1 MSFSDADVDVIA
13 PDGGPDGGP
22 DGCTEDAILDVGEDG
37 PEKVFSIRKQ
47 SLSVQKGSSK

>member
-1 MSFSDADVDVIA
+1 MSFSDADVIA
-13 PDGGPDGGP
+13 PDGGPDGCP
-22 DGCTEDAILDVGEDG
+22 EDAILDVGEDG